1 MTERNPRTV
10 ERSEEGG
17 LDRNLDRVDED
28 LKIME
33 RHADAMDRVEGGI
46 QEEMRRWDREYK
58 DSRLHSVPKARKH
71 LR

>member
-1 MTERNPRTV
+1 MAERNTRTV
-10 ERSEEGG
+10 ERSEESG
-17 LDRNLDRVDED
+17 LDRNLSRVDED

-33 RHADAMDRVEGGI
+33 RHADAMEQVEGGI

-71 LR
+71 MR